1 MAHGGTSDLLRS
13 VEGNLDSCVGNVL
26 RSTLRTRIDCLEQIL
41 QAFQDI
47 ADRDDIHQ
55 AAHRL
60 VVVQEWIQN
69 EARCAAADPIFVDL
83 RLV

>member
-1 MAHGGTSDLLRS
+1 MAFGGTSDLLRS
-13 VEGNLDSCVGNVL
+13 IEGELNGCAAKGL

-41 QAFQDI
+41 HAFQDI

-60 VVVQEWIQN
+60 ARVLEWIQN
-69 EARCAAADPIFVDL
+69 EASRAAADPIFVDL